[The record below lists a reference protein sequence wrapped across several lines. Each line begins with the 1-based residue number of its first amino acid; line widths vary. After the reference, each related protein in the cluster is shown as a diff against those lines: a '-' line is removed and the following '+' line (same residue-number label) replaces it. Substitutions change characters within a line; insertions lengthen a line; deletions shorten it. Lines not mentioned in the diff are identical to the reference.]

1 MGPDTPHLGG
11 PALDRSFG
19 ITRTSPPTAALAR
32 DASARAID
40 AALDRWVADALGPV
54 GIVLAVMYILS
65 VASRAADPAIAA
77 TTPPTAAVLVLTFL
91 VMGVLVL
98 RRPLPASLAHPLLVG
113 ALGLIMLEALIRGPA
128 IAATDLP
135 WAIIGSGA
143 VALRPRWYA
152 AAMAMVI
159 VPFALVVALVP
170 ASPWAATTATYRLDF
185 VMASLLASV
194 VFVGRRRALV
204 RLEITR
210 TELRDAAHEDPL
222 TSLPNR
228 RGLAAA
234 AEPIR
239 EHARRT
245 GEIVQVAFVDL
256 DEFKVVNDA
265 DGHAVG
271 DIVLRV
277 VAAAIRTSL
286 RATDVVARVGGD
298 EFAIVAPGLA
308 ETRALDAR
316 LEEAVRRATAAAGH
330 EVGVS
335 IGWCPIDPQDRR
347 PILDLVDEA
356 DRVMYALRHRRRAT
370 APEVAEHGLEVAR
383 VA

>member
-1 MGPDTPHLGG
+1 VGSDILRPGG
-11 PALDRSFG
+11 RALDRLVG
-19 ITRTSPPTAALAR
+19 IARIAPTAFAPSR
-32 DASARAID
+32 GASTRATD
-40 AALDRWVADALGPV
+40 EALDRWVADALGPV
-54 GIVLAVMYILS
+54 GIVLAVMYTLS
-65 VASRAADPAIAA
+65 VANRATDPAIAA
-77 TTPPTAAVLVLTFL
+77 TTPPTAAVLVVTFL
-91 VMGVLVL
+91 GMGLLVL
-98 RRPLPASLAHPLLVG
+98 RRPLPGPLAHPLFAG
-113 ALGLIMLEALIRGPA
+113 ALGLIMLEALIRGPQ
-128 IAATDLP
+128 IAASDLP

-152 AAMAMVI
+152 AALGMVI
-159 VPFALVVALVP
+159 VPFALVVAVIP

-185 VMASLLASV
+185 LMASLLASV
-194 VFVGRRRALV
+194 VFVARRRALV
-204 RLEITR
+204 RLELAKAD
-210 TELRDAAHEDPL
+210 LREAAHEDPL

-234 AEPIR
+234 ATPIR

-245 GEIVQVAFVDL
+245 GEMVRVGFVDL
-256 DEFKVVNDA
+256 DGFKAVNDA

-271 DIVLRV
+271 DAVLCL
-277 VAAAIRTSL
+277 VAAAIREAVRGS
-286 RATDVVARVGGD
+286 DVVARVGGD

-316 LEEAVRRATAAAGH
+316 LEEAVRRATSAAGH

-335 IGWCPIDPQDRR
+335 IGWCSIESEDRR

-356 DRVMYALRHRRRAT
+356 DRVMYAARHRRRDV
-370 APEVAEHGLEVAR
+370 APLSSGQVPEVAR